1 MLAYLQMLSGWD
13 WLSLG
18 IVLLILEVF
27 DAGGYLLWIASIA
40 ASLGL
45 LLLVFPLPWELQLLL
60 FAGLSALATGIW
72 QRCRRRLP
80 QGF

>member
-60 FAGLSALATGIW
+60 FGGLSALAVGIW

>member
-40 ASLGL
+40 AILGL
-45 LLLVFPLPWELQLLL
+45 LLLFFPLPWELQLLL
-60 FAGLSALATGIW
+60 FGGLSALAAGGW